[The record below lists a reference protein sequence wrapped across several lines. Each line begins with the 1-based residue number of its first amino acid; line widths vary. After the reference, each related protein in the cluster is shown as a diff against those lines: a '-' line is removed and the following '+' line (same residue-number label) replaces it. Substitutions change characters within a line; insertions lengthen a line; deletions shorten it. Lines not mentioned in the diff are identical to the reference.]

1 MPEFSA
7 PQSFT
12 IAEDASAVDSVF
24 AHAAAAPTLVVYK
37 RKIDGRWTDVT
48 AAEFAAQVT
57 AVAKGLIAIGVQQG
71 DRVA

>member
-24 AHAAAAPTLVVYK
+24 AHAAARPALIVYK
-37 RKIDGRWTDVT
+37 RKVAGSWTDVT
-48 AAEFAAQVT
+48 AADFAAQVT
-57 AVAKGLIAIGVQQG
+57 AVAKGLVALGVQQEIG
-71 DRVA
+71 SR